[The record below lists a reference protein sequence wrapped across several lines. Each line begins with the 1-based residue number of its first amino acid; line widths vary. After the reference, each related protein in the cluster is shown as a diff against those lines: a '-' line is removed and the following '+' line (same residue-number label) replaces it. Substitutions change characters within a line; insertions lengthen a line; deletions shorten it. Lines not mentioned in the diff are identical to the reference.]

1 MDNEYN
7 VYEDINT
14 RTGGE
19 LYLGIRRP
27 GPHRK
32 KYIYQKFHGIDGHTG
47 NAGRSG
53 KNAYQR

>member
-19 LYLGIRRP
+19 LYLGIV